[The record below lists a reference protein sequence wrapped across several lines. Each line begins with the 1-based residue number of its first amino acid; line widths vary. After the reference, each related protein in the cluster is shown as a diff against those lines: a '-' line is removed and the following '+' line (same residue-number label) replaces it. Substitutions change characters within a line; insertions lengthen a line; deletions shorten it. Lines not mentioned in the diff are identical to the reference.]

1 MLKGYFSIAACVLAS
16 TLMSAAQAQ
25 TPTPEQI
32 KMFQSLPADQQQ
44 ALASKYGIT
53 LPNGSSAQSSE
64 YNNPQVMAPRPM
76 VSERVLTEQQQ
87 AEAEQQPQGLKRFG
101 LDLFAGSPTTFAPVG
116 DVPVPADYTVGA
128 GDEIVIQL
136 FGKENNTHRLRVN
149 RAGIINFP
157 SLGPVQ
163 VAGMSFS
170 DVRESLNQRVKEQ
183 MIGVRSDISLGKM
196 RTMQVFVMG
205 DAYKPGSYTVSALT
219 TISQAIY
226 YSGGF
231 DESGALRNI
240 QLKRNG
246 QVIRKLDMYDLLLK
260 GDARNDV
267 RLMPGDVVFIGPVGN
282 TISIDGEV
290 NRPAIYEIKPGE
302 TYQQA
307 IHMAGGFTA
316 NAHRDQVEIKR
327 YAAKGA
333 RNALTLDFNQARDK
347 QTKVKDG
354 DTVNVLTKSEE
365 LTRYV
370 QIEGDV
376 RHPGFVEWKSGLRI
390 ANLFQA
396 VDTSFNSTAD
406 VNYAVVVR
414 EVNPQRDIEVFQI
427 NLANA
432 ILAPNSQ
439 DNLELQSRDRVL
451 VFNRFNNEDLDAFAE
466 QEVTSKAK
474 TLEQAQQQA
483 EQAQQKEQAAL
494 NSSVALLTAPQGNL
508 SQEMLAQGMTTQ
520 GHLSG
525 SQNLNAE
532 AHLQGNRQQVN
543 SGLVMAEPKIMF
555 HGREITQEDFD
566 AIKQNTRSSLLA
578 PVLLQLQQQSRLGL
592 APQIAE
598 VFGEVKHPGRY
609 PITPRMSVSSLL
621 AAAGGLTYNA
631 FTINAELAHTVIN
644 NIDERAS
651 IDVERVD
658 LRKAIQGNS
667 NADVLISG
675 RDRLNILEKP
685 NVKLQSTVTLQGEV
699 RFPGTYTV
707 RQGETLDQLLTRAGG
722 LTEFAHP
729 QGAIF
734 TREALRLQE
743 QKLLNQYA
751 QDMRAET
758 AKKAFRADGN
768 FNSVI
773 SDPEKT
779 LKFVEEASNSK
790 ALGRMVVQLNRILKG
805 DHSADFML
813 EDGDFLFVPTFRNTV
828 SIMGEVQVPITYLL
842 DDKLDVDDYLNKAG
856 GAKKQADEDRIFV
869 VRADGSVYKPSSGY
883 WFGNN
888 HEDLKAGD
896 TIVVPIDTDYRDA
909 LSTWTA
915 ATQILYQTGV
925 AINALK

>member
-1 MLKGYFSIAACVLAS
+1 MFKGYFSVAVCVLAS
-16 TLMSAAQAQ
+16 LFAPLSYAQ
-25 TPTPEQI
+25 TPTPEQMQ
-32 KMFQSLPADQQQ
+32 MFQNLPADQQQ
-44 ALASKYGIT
+44 ALASKYGIS
-53 LPNGSSAQSSE
+53 LPSGAPSQPSSYQ
-64 YNNPQVMAPRPM
+64 NPQVIAPRPE
-76 VSERVLTEQQQ
+76 VSNANQTNQADLTKED
-87 AEAEQQPQGLKRFG
+87 EELKRFG

-116 DVPVPADYTVGA
+116 DVPVPADYTVGS

-136 FGKENNTHRLRVN
+136 FGKENTTHRLRVN
-149 RAGIINFP
+149 RAGTINFP

-170 DVRESLNQRVKEQ
+170 DVRDSLNQRVKEQ
-183 MIGVRSDISLGKM
+183 MIGVRSDISLGEM

-205 DAYKPGSYTVSALT
+205 DAYKPGAYTVSALT

-231 DESGALRNI
+231 GESGALRNV

-267 RLMPGDVVFIGPVGN
+267 RLLPGDVVFIGSVGN
-282 TISIDGEV
+282 TIAIDGEV
-290 NRPAIYEIKPGE
+290 NRPAIYEVKSGE
-302 TYQQA
+302 TYKQA
-307 IHMAGGFTA
+307 IKMAGGFTA
-316 NAHRDQVEIKR
+316 NAYSDQIEVKR

-333 RNALTLDFNQARDK
+333 RDALTLNFSQSHDQ
-347 QTKVKDG
+347 QIKVKDG
-354 DTVNVLTKSEE
+354 DVVNVLKKSEE

-376 RHPGFVEWKSGLRI
+376 RHPGFMEWKSGLRI
-390 ANLFQA
+390 ANLFQS

-414 EVNPQRDIEVFQI
+414 EVNAQRDIEVFQI

-432 ILAPNSQ
+432 ILSPNSK
-439 DNLELQSRDRVL
+439 DNLQLQSRDRIL
-451 VFNRFNNEDLDAFAE
+451 IFNRFNNEDLDTLSD
-466 QEVTSKAK
+466 QETVTKAK
-474 TLEQAQQQA
+474 TLEQAQLQA
-483 EQAQQKEQAAL
+483 ENDQKKEREVMS
-494 NSSVALLTAPQGNL
+494 SSVAISSGQSNLLGGISPMP
-508 SQEMLAQGMTTQ
+508 E
-520 GHLSG
+520 
-525 SQNLNAE
+525 NALLLDE
-532 AHLQGNRQQVN
+532 ELQDK
-543 SGLVMAEPKIMF
+543 PKIIF
-555 HGREITQEDFD
+555 RGKEITQEDFE
-566 AIKQNTRSSLLA
+566 ALKQNTRRTLLA

-609 PITPRMSVSSLL
+609 PITPRMTVSTLIE
-621 AAAGGLTYNA
+621 AAGGLTYNA
-631 FTINAELAHTVIN
+631 FTINAELARTVIN
-644 NIDERAS
+644 NVDERAS
-651 IDVERVD
+651 IDVERID
-658 LRKAIQGNS
+658 LRKAIQGNTTD
-667 NADVLISG
+667 NVIIVG

-707 RQGETLDQLLTRAGG
+707 RQGETLGELLERAGG

-751 QDMRAET
+751 ADMRAET
-758 AKKAFRADGN
+758 AKKTFRADSNLG
-768 FNSVI
+768 SVI
-773 SDPEKT
+773 SDPDKT
-779 LKFVEEASNSK
+779 LAFVEEASKSK
-790 ALGRMVVQLNRILKG
+790 ALGRMVVQLNRILK
-805 DHSADFML
+805 DERSADFML

-842 DDKLDVDDYLNKAG
+842 DNKLDVDDYLNKAG

-869 VRADGSVYKPSSGY
+869 VRADGSVYKPTSGY

-888 HEDLKAGD
+888 HEELKAGD

>member
-1 MLKGYFSIAACVLAS
+1 MFKGYFSIAAFILAS
-16 TLMSAAQAQ
+16 TFASYSMAQ

-32 KMFQSLPADQQQ
+32 QIFQNLPADQQQ
-44 ALASKYGIT
+44 ALASKYGISI
-53 LPNGSSAQSSE
+53 PSGASSQPSS
-64 YNNPQVMAPRPM
+64 YQNPQVVEQRP
-76 VSERVLTEQQQ
+76 VASSATEAKVND
-87 AEAEQQPQGLKRFG
+87 AEKDEQGLKRFG
-101 LDLFAGSPTTFAPVG
+101 LDLFAGSPTTFAPIS

-136 FGKENNTHRLRVN
+136 FGKENTTHRLRVN

-163 VAGMSFS
+163 VAGMTFS
-170 DVRESLNQRVKEQ
+170 DVRDSLNQRVKEQ
-183 MIGVRSDISLGKM
+183 MIGVRSDISLGEM

-205 DAYKPGSYTVSALT
+205 DAYKPGAYTVSALT

-231 DESGALRNI
+231 SESGALRNV

-260 GDARNDV
+260 GDARNDI
-267 RLMPGDVVFIGPVGN
+267 RLLPGDVVFIGALGN

-302 TYQQA
+302 TYKQA
-307 IHMAGGFTA
+307 IQMAGGFTA
-316 NAHRDQVEIKR
+316 NAYSDQIEVKR

-333 RNALTLDFNQARDK
+333 RDALTLNFSQSHDQ

-354 DTVNVLTKSEE
+354 DVVNVLKKNEE

-376 RHPGFVEWKSGLRI
+376 RHPGYIEWKSGLRI
-390 ANLFQA
+390 ADLFQS
-396 VDTSFNSTAD
+396 VDTAFNSTAD
-406 VNYAVVVR
+406 VSYAVVVR
-414 EVNPQRDIEVFQI
+414 EINPQRDIEVYQV

-432 ILAPNSQ
+432 ILSPTSK
-439 DNLELQSRDRVL
+439 DNLKLNSRDRVL
-451 VFNRFNNEDLDAFAE
+451 VFNRFNNEDLDTLAD
-466 QEVTSKAK
+466 QETVSKAK
-474 TLEQAQQQA
+474 TLEQAQL
-483 EQAQQKEQAAL
+483 QAQQEQLKEQEVMS
-494 NSSVALLTAPQGNL
+494 SSVAVSSATPIEKDSKQ
-508 SQEMLAQGMTTQ
+508 
-520 GHLSG
+520 
-525 SQNLNAE
+525 
-532 AHLQGNRQQVN
+532 
-543 SGLVMAEPKIMF
+543 PKIVF
-555 HGREITQEDFD
+555 RGKEITKDDFE
-566 AIKQNTRSSLLA
+566 ALKQNTRRTLLA

-609 PITPRMSVSSLL
+609 PITPRMTISTLIE
-621 AAAGGLTYNA
+621 AAGGLTYNA
-631 FTINAELAHTVIN
+631 FTINAELARTVIN
-644 NIDERAS
+644 SKDERAS
-651 IDVERVD
+651 IDVERID
-658 LRKAIQGNS
+658 LRQAIQGS
-667 NADVLISG
+667 TADDAIIVG

-707 RQGETLDQLLTRAGG
+707 RQGETLGELLERAGG

-751 QDMRAET
+751 ADMRAET
-758 AKKAFRADGN
+758 AKKTFRADSNMG
-768 FNSVI
+768 SVI
-773 SDPEKT
+773 SDPDKT
-779 LKFVEEASNSK
+779 LKFVEEASRSK
-790 ALGRMVVQLNRILKG
+790 ALGRMVVQLNRILK
-805 DHSADFML
+805 DERSADFML

-842 DDKLDVDDYLNKAG
+842 DNKLDVDDYLNKAG

-869 VRADGSVYKPSSGY
+869 VRADGSVYKPTSGY

-888 HEDLKAGD
+888 HEELKPGD

>member
-1 MLKGYFSIAACVLAS
+1 MLKGYFSIGACILAS
-16 TLMSAAQAQ
+16 LFAPLTNAQ

-32 KMFQSLPADQQQ
+32 QMFQNLPADQQQ
-44 ALASKYGIT
+44 ALASKYGISI
-53 LPNGSSAQSSE
+53 PSGASSQPSS
-64 YNNPQVMAPRPM
+64 YQNPQVVEQRP
-76 VSERVLTEQQQ
+76 VASSATEAKVNY
-87 AEAEQQPQGLKRFG
+87 AEKDEQGLKRFG
-101 LDLFAGSPTTFAPVG
+101 LDLFAGSPTTFAPIS

-136 FGKENNTHRLRVN
+136 FGKENTTHRLRVN

-163 VAGMSFS
+163 VAGMTFS
-170 DVRESLNQRVKEQ
+170 DVRDSLNQRVKEQ
-183 MIGVRSDISLGKM
+183 MIGVRSDISLGEM

-205 DAYKPGSYTVSALT
+205 DAYKPGAYTVSALT

-231 DESGALRNI
+231 SESGALRNV

-260 GDARNDV
+260 GDARNDI
-267 RLMPGDVVFIGPVGN
+267 RLLPGDVVFIGALGN

-302 TYQQA
+302 TYKQA
-307 IHMAGGFTA
+307 IQMAGGFTA
-316 NAHRDQVEIKR
+316 NAYSDQIEVKR

-333 RNALTLDFNQARDK
+333 RDALTLNFSQSHDQ

-354 DTVNVLTKSEE
+354 DVVNVLKKNEE

-376 RHPGFVEWKSGLRI
+376 RHPGYIEWKSGLRI
-390 ANLFQA
+390 ADLFQS
-396 VDTSFNSTAD
+396 VDTAFNSTAD
-406 VNYAVVVR
+406 VSYAVVVR
-414 EVNPQRDIEVFQI
+414 EINPQRDIEVYQV

-432 ILAPNSQ
+432 ILSPTSK
-439 DNLELQSRDRVL
+439 DNLKLNSRDRVL
-451 VFNRFNNEDLDAFAE
+451 VFNRFNNEDLDTLAD
-466 QEVTSKAK
+466 QETVSKAK
-474 TLEQAQQQA
+474 TLEQAQL
-483 EQAQQKEQAAL
+483 QAQQEQLKEQEVMS
-494 NSSVALLTAPQGNL
+494 SSVAVSSATPIEKDSKQ
-508 SQEMLAQGMTTQ
+508 
-520 GHLSG
+520 
-525 SQNLNAE
+525 
-532 AHLQGNRQQVN
+532 
-543 SGLVMAEPKIMF
+543 PKIVF
-555 HGREITQEDFD
+555 RGKEITKDDFE
-566 AIKQNTRSSLLA
+566 ALKQNTRRTLLA

-609 PITPRMSVSSLL
+609 PITPRMTISTLIE
-621 AAAGGLTYNA
+621 AAGGLTYNA
-631 FTINAELAHTVIN
+631 FTINAELARTVIN
-644 NIDERAS
+644 SKDERAS
-651 IDVERVD
+651 IDVERID
-658 LRKAIQGNS
+658 LRQAIQGS
-667 NADVLISG
+667 TADDAIIVG

-707 RQGETLDQLLTRAGG
+707 RQGETLGELLERAGG

-751 QDMRAET
+751 ADMRAET
-758 AKKAFRADGN
+758 AKKTFRADSNMG
-768 FNSVI
+768 SVI
-773 SDPEKT
+773 SDPDKT
-779 LKFVEEASNSK
+779 LKFVEEASRSK
-790 ALGRMVVQLNRILKG
+790 ALGRMVVQLNRILK
-805 DHSADFML
+805 DDRSADFML

-842 DDKLDVDDYLNKAG
+842 DNKLDVDDYLNKAG

-869 VRADGSVYKPSSGY
+869 VRADGSVYKPTSGY

-888 HEDLKAGD
+888 HEELKAGD

>member
-1 MLKGYFSIAACVLAS
+1 MLKGYFSIGACILAS
-16 TLMSAAQAQ
+16 LFAPFTNAQ

-32 KMFQSLPADQQQ
+32 QMFQNLPADQQQ
-44 ALASKYGIT
+44 ALASKYGISI
-53 LPNGSSAQSSE
+53 PSGASSQPSS
-64 YNNPQVMAPRPM
+64 YQNPQVVEQRP
-76 VSERVLTEQQQ
+76 VASSATEAKVND
-87 AEAEQQPQGLKRFG
+87 AEKDEQGLKRFG
-101 LDLFAGSPTTFAPVG
+101 LDLFAGSPTTFAPIS

-136 FGKENNTHRLRVN
+136 FGKENTTHRLRVN

-163 VAGMSFS
+163 VAGMTFS
-170 DVRESLNQRVKEQ
+170 DVRDSLNQRVKEQ
-183 MIGVRSDISLGKM
+183 MIGVRSDISLGEM

-205 DAYKPGSYTVSALT
+205 DAYKPGAYTVSALT

-231 DESGALRNI
+231 SESGALRNV

-260 GDARNDV
+260 GDARNDI
-267 RLMPGDVVFIGPVGN
+267 RLLPGDVVFIGALGN

-302 TYQQA
+302 TYKQA
-307 IHMAGGFTA
+307 IQMAGGFTA
-316 NAHRDQVEIKR
+316 NAYSDQIEVKR

-333 RNALTLDFNQARDK
+333 RDALTLNFSQSHDQ

-354 DTVNVLTKSEE
+354 DAVNVLKKNEE

-376 RHPGFVEWKSGLRI
+376 RHSGYIEWKSGLRI
-390 ANLFQA
+390 ADLFQS

-406 VNYAVVVR
+406 VSYAVVVR
-414 EVNPQRDIEVFQI
+414 EINPQRDIEVYQV

-432 ILAPNSQ
+432 ILSPTSK
-439 DNLELQSRDRVL
+439 DNLKLNSRDRVL
-451 VFNRFNNEDLDAFAE
+451 VFNRFNNEDLDTLAD
-466 QEVTSKAK
+466 QETVTKAK
-474 TLEQAQQQA
+474 TLEQAQL
-483 EQAQQKEQAAL
+483 QAQQEQLKEQEVMS
-494 NSSVALLTAPQGNL
+494 SSVAMSSATPIEKDSKQ
-508 SQEMLAQGMTTQ
+508 
-520 GHLSG
+520 
-525 SQNLNAE
+525 
-532 AHLQGNRQQVN
+532 
-543 SGLVMAEPKIMF
+543 PKIVF
-555 HGREITQEDFD
+555 RGKEITKDDFE
-566 AIKQNTRSSLLA
+566 ALKQNTRRTLLA

-609 PITPRMSVSSLL
+609 PITPRMTISTLIE
-621 AAAGGLTYNA
+621 AAGGLTYNA
-631 FTINAELAHTVIN
+631 FTINAELARTVIN
-644 NIDERAS
+644 SKDERAS
-651 IDVERVD
+651 IDVERID
-658 LRKAIQGNS
+658 LRQAIKGS
-667 NADVLISG
+667 TADDAIIVG

-685 NVKLQSTVTLQGEV
+685 NIKLQSTVTLQGEV

-707 RQGETLDQLLTRAGG
+707 RQGETLGELLERAGG

-743 QKLLNQYA
+743 QKLLNEYA
-751 QDMRAET
+751 ADMRAET
-758 AKKAFRADGN
+758 AKKTFRADSNMG
-768 FNSVI
+768 SVI
-773 SDPEKT
+773 SDPDKT
-779 LKFVEEASNSK
+779 LKFVEEASRSK
-790 ALGRMVVQLNRILKG
+790 ALGRMVVQLNRILK
-805 DHSADFML
+805 DERSADFML

-842 DDKLDVDDYLNKAG
+842 DNKLDVDDYLNKAG

-869 VRADGSVYKPSSGY
+869 VRADGSVYKPTSGY

-888 HEDLKAGD
+888 HEELKAGD

>member
-1 MLKGYFSIAACVLAS
+1 MLKGYFSIGACILAS
-16 TLMSAAQAQ
+16 LFAPFTYAQ
-25 TPTPEQI
+25 TPTPEQAQ
-32 KMFQSLPADQQQ
+32 MFQNLPADQQQ
-44 ALASKYGIT
+44 ALASKYGISI
-53 LPNGSSAQSSE
+53 PSGASSQPSS
-64 YNNPQVMAPRPM
+64 YQNPQVIEQRP
-76 VSERVLTEQQQ
+76 VASSASEAKVNDSEKAQ
-87 AEAEQQPQGLKRFG
+87 QGLKRFG
-101 LDLFAGSPTTFAPVG
+101 LDLFAGSPTTFAPIS

-136 FGKENNTHRLRVN
+136 FGKENTTHRLRVN

-163 VAGMSFS
+163 VAGMTFS
-170 DVRESLNQRVKEQ
+170 DVRDSLNQRVKEQ
-183 MIGVRSDISLGKM
+183 MIGVRSDISLGEM

-205 DAYKPGSYTVSALT
+205 DAYKPGAYTVSALT

-231 DESGALRNI
+231 SESGALRNV

-260 GDARNDV
+260 GDARNDI
-267 RLMPGDVVFIGPVGN
+267 RLLPGDVVFIGALGN

-302 TYQQA
+302 TYKQA
-307 IHMAGGFTA
+307 IQMAGGFTA
-316 NAHRDQVEIKR
+316 NAYSDQIEVKR
-327 YAAKGA
+327 YAEKGA
-333 RNALTLDFNQARDK
+333 RDALTLNFSQSHDQ

-354 DTVNVLTKSEE
+354 DAVNVLKKNEE

-376 RHPGFVEWKSGLRI
+376 RHPGFIEWKSGLRI
-390 ANLFQA
+390 ADLFQS

-406 VNYAVVVR
+406 VSYAVVVR
-414 EVNPQRDIEVFQI
+414 EINPQRDIEVYQV

-432 ILAPNSQ
+432 ILSPTSK
-439 DNLELQSRDRVL
+439 DNLKLNSRDRVL
-451 VFNRFNNEDLDAFAE
+451 VFNRFNNEDLDTLAD
-466 QEVTSKAK
+466 QETVSKAK
-474 TLEQAQQQA
+474 TLEQAQL
-483 EQAQQKEQAAL
+483 QAQQEQLKEQEVMS
-494 NSSVALLTAPQGNL
+494 SSVAVSSATPIEKDSKQ
-508 SQEMLAQGMTTQ
+508 
-520 GHLSG
+520 
-525 SQNLNAE
+525 
-532 AHLQGNRQQVN
+532 
-543 SGLVMAEPKIMF
+543 PKIVF
-555 HGREITQEDFD
+555 RGKEITKDDFD
-566 AIKQNTRSSLLA
+566 ALKQNTRRTLLA

-609 PITPRMSVSSLL
+609 PITPRMTISTLIE
-621 AAAGGLTYNA
+621 AAGGLTYNA
-631 FTINAELAHTVIN
+631 FTINAELARTVIN
-644 NIDERAS
+644 SKDERAA
-651 IDVERVD
+651 IDVERID
-658 LRKAIQGNS
+658 LRQAIKGSKADDAII
-667 NADVLISG
+667 VG

-707 RQGETLDQLLTRAGG
+707 RQGETLGELLERAGG

-751 QDMRAET
+751 ADMRAET
-758 AKKAFRADGN
+758 AKKTFRADSNMG
-768 FNSVI
+768 SVI
-773 SDPEKT
+773 SDPDKT
-779 LKFVEEASNSK
+779 LKFVEEASRSK
-790 ALGRMVVQLNRILKG
+790 ALGRMVVQLNRILK
-805 DHSADFML
+805 DERSADFML

-842 DDKLDVDDYLNKAG
+842 DNKLDVDDYLNKAG

-869 VRADGSVYKPSSGY
+869 VRADGSVYKPTSGY

-888 HEDLKAGD
+888 HEELKAGD

>member
-1 MLKGYFSIAACVLAS
+1 MLKGYFSIGACILAS
-16 TLMSAAQAQ
+16 LFAPLTSAQ

-32 KMFQSLPADQQQ
+32 QMFQSLPADQQQ
-44 ALASKYGIT
+44 ALASKYGISIPSGASSQPSSYQT
-53 LPNGSSAQSSE
+53 PQLIDQRPLASSATAAKVNDSE
-64 YNNPQVMAPRPM
+64 KDQ
-76 VSERVLTEQQQ
+76 
-87 AEAEQQPQGLKRFG
+87 QGLKRFG
-101 LDLFAGSPTTFAPVG
+101 LDLFAGSPTTFAPVS

-136 FGKENNTHRLRVN
+136 FGKENTTHRLRVN

-163 VAGMSFS
+163 VAGMTFS
-170 DVRESLNQRVKEQ
+170 DVRDSLNQRVKEQ
-183 MIGVRSDISLGKM
+183 MIGVRSDISLGEM

-205 DAYKPGSYTVSALT
+205 DAYKPGAYTVSALT

-231 DESGALRNI
+231 SESGALRNV

-260 GDARNDV
+260 GDARNDI
-267 RLMPGDVVFIGPVGN
+267 RLLPGDVVFIGALGN

-290 NRPAIYEIKPGE
+290 NRPAIYEIKSGE
-302 TYQQA
+302 TYKQVIQ
-307 IHMAGGFTA
+307 MAGGFTA
-316 NAHRDQVEIKR
+316 NAYSDQIEVKR

-333 RNALTLDFNQARDK
+333 RDALTLNFSQSQEQ

-354 DTVNVLTKSEE
+354 DAVNVPKKSEE

-376 RHPGFVEWKSGLRI
+376 RHPGYIEWKSGLRI
-390 ANLFQA
+390 ADLFQS

-406 VNYAVVVR
+406 VSYAVVVR
-414 EVNPQRDIEVFQI
+414 EINPQRDIEVYQV

-432 ILAPNSQ
+432 ILSPTSK
-439 DNLELQSRDRVL
+439 DNLKLNSRDRVL
-451 VFNRFNNEDLDAFAE
+451 VFNRFNNEDLDTLAD
-466 QEVTSKAK
+466 QETVTKAK
-474 TLEQAQQQA
+474 TLEQAQL
-483 EQAQQKEQAAL
+483 QAQQEQLKEQEVMS
-494 NSSVALLTAPQGNL
+494 SSVAVSSATSIEQK
-508 SQEMLAQGMTTQ
+508 SKQ
-520 GHLSG
+520 
-525 SQNLNAE
+525 
-532 AHLQGNRQQVN
+532 
-543 SGLVMAEPKIMF
+543 PKIVF
-555 HGREITQEDFD
+555 RGKEINKDDFE
-566 AIKQNTRSSLLA
+566 ALKQNTRRTLLA

-609 PITPRMSVSSLL
+609 PITPRMTISTLIE
-621 AAAGGLTYNA
+621 AAGGLTYNA
-631 FTINAELAHTVIN
+631 FTINAELARTVIN
-644 NIDERAS
+644 SKDERAS
-651 IDVERVD
+651 IDVERID
-658 LRKAIQGNS
+658 LRQAIQGS
-667 NADVLISG
+667 TADDAIIVG

-707 RQGETLDQLLTRAGG
+707 RQGETLGELLERAGG

-751 QDMRAET
+751 ADMRAET
-758 AKKAFRADGN
+758 AKKTFRADSNMG
-768 FNSVI
+768 SVI
-773 SDPEKT
+773 SDPDKT
-779 LKFVEEASNSK
+779 LKFVEEASRSK
-790 ALGRMVVQLNRILKG
+790 ALGRMVVQLNRILK
-805 DHSADFML
+805 DERSADFML

-842 DDKLDVDDYLNKAG
+842 DNKLDVDDYLNKAG

-869 VRADGSVYKPSSGY
+869 VRADGSVYKPTSGY

-888 HEDLKAGD
+888 HEELKAGD

>member
-16 TLMSAAQAQ
+16 VFAPFSHAQ
-25 TPTPEQI
+25 TPTSEQMQ
-32 KMFQSLPADQQQ
+32 MFQSLPADQQQ
-44 ALASKYGIT
+44 ALASKYGIS
-53 LPNGSSAQSSE
+53 LPSGSSSQPSN
-64 YNNPQVMAPRPM
+64 YQNPQVIDPRPE
-76 VSERVLTEQQQ
+76 VSNANQTDKMDLAKDEE
-87 AEAEQQPQGLKRFG
+87 LKRFG
-101 LDLFAGSPTTFAPVG
+101 LDLFAGSPTTFAPVS
-116 DVPVPADYTVGA
+116 DVPVPTDYTVGA

-136 FGKENNTHRLRVN
+136 FGKENTTHRLRVN

-163 VAGMSFS
+163 VAGMTFS
-170 DVRESLNQRVKEQ
+170 DVRDSLNQRVKEQ
-183 MIGVRSDISLGKM
+183 MIGVRSDISLGEM

-205 DAYKPGSYTVSALT
+205 DAYKPGAYTVSALT

-231 DESGALRNI
+231 SESGALRNV

-260 GDARNDV
+260 GDARNDI
-267 RLMPGDVVFIGPVGN
+267 RLLPGDVVFIGALGN

-302 TYQQA
+302 TYKQA
-307 IHMAGGFTA
+307 IQMAGGFTA
-316 NAHRDQVEIKR
+316 NAYSDQIEVKR
-327 YAAKGA
+327 YAEKGA
-333 RNALTLDFNQARDK
+333 RDALTLNFSQSHDQ

-354 DTVNVLTKSEE
+354 DAVNVLKKNEE

-376 RHPGFVEWKSGLRI
+376 RHPGFIEWKSGLRI
-390 ANLFQA
+390 ADLFQS

-406 VNYAVVVR
+406 VSYAVVVR
-414 EVNPQRDIEVFQI
+414 EINPQRDIEVYQV

-432 ILAPNSQ
+432 ILSPTSK
-439 DNLELQSRDRVL
+439 DNLKLNSRDRVL
-451 VFNRFNNEDLDAFAE
+451 VFNRFNNEDLDTLAD
-466 QEVTSKAK
+466 QETVTKAK
-474 TLEQAQQQA
+474 TLEQAQL
-483 EQAQQKEQAAL
+483 QAQQEQLKEQEVMS
-494 NSSVALLTAPQGNL
+494 SSVAVSSAMPLEKDSKQ
-508 SQEMLAQGMTTQ
+508 
-520 GHLSG
+520 
-525 SQNLNAE
+525 
-532 AHLQGNRQQVN
+532 
-543 SGLVMAEPKIMF
+543 PKIVF
-555 HGREITQEDFD
+555 RGKEITKDDFE
-566 AIKQNTRSSLLA
+566 ALKQNTRRTLLA

-609 PITPRMSVSSLL
+609 PITPRMTISTLIE
-621 AAAGGLTYNA
+621 AAGGLTYNA
-631 FTINAELAHTVIN
+631 FTINAELARTVIN
-644 NIDERAS
+644 SKDERAS
-651 IDVERVD
+651 IDVERID
-658 LRKAIQGNS
+658 LRQAIQGS
-667 NADVLISG
+667 TADDAIIVG

-707 RQGETLDQLLTRAGG
+707 RQGETLGELLERAGG

-751 QDMRAET
+751 ADMRAET
-758 AKKAFRADGN
+758 AKKTFRADSNMG
-768 FNSVI
+768 SVI
-773 SDPEKT
+773 SDPDKT
-779 LKFVEEASNSK
+779 LKFVEEASRSK
-790 ALGRMVVQLNRILKG
+790 ALGRMVVQLNRILK
-805 DHSADFML
+805 DERSADFML

-842 DDKLDVDDYLNKAG
+842 DNKLDVDDYLNKAG

-869 VRADGSVYKPSSGY
+869 VRADGSVYKPKSGY

-888 HEDLKAGD
+888 HEELKAGD

>member
-1 MLKGYFSIAACVLAS
+1 MFKGYFSIAACVLAS
-16 TLMSAAQAQ
+16 LFASLSNAQ
-25 TPTPEQI
+25 TPTPEQV

-44 ALASKYGIT
+44 ALASKYGIS
-53 LPNGSSAQSSE
+53 LPSGSSSQPSN
-64 YNNPQVMAPRPM
+64 YQNPQVITPRPE
-76 VSERVLTEQQQ
+76 VSNANKTNQ
-87 AEAEQQPQGLKRFG
+87 ADVMKEDEKLKRFG
-101 LDLFAGSPTTFAPVG
+101 LDLFAGSPTTFAPVN

-136 FGKENNTHRLRVN
+136 FGKENTTHRLRVN
-149 RAGIINFP
+149 RAGTINFP

-170 DVRESLNQRVKEQ
+170 NVRDSLNQRVKEQ
-183 MIGVRSDISLGKM
+183 MIGVRSDISLGEM

-205 DAYKPGSYTVSALT
+205 DAYKPGAYTVSALT

-231 DESGALRNI
+231 GDSGALRNV

-267 RLMPGDVVFIGPVGN
+267 RLLPGDVVFIGAVGN
-282 TISIDGEV
+282 TIVIDGEV
-290 NRPAIYEIKPGE
+290 NRPAIYEVKSGE
-302 TYQQA
+302 TYKQA
-307 IHMAGGFTA
+307 IQMAGGFTA
-316 NAHRDQVEIKR
+316 NAYSDQIEVKR

-333 RNALTLDFNQARDK
+333 RDALTLNFSQSHDQ
-347 QTKVKDG
+347 QIKVKDG
-354 DTVNVLTKSEE
+354 DAVNVLKKSEE

-376 RHPGFVEWKSGLRI
+376 RHPGFIEWKSGLRV
-390 ANLFQA
+390 ADLFQS

-414 EVNPQRDIEVFQI
+414 EINPQRDIEVYQV

-432 ILAPNSQ
+432 ILSPSSK
-439 DNLELQSRDRVL
+439 DNLKLNSRDRVL
-451 VFNRFNNEDLDAFAE
+451 VFNRFNNEDLDTLAD
-466 QEVTSKAK
+466 QDTVTKAK
-474 TLEQAQQQA
+474 TLEQAQFKA
-483 EQAQQKEQAAL
+483 ELDQQKEQQVMS
-494 NSSVALLTAPQGNL
+494 SSVAISSATDNMSMGQSSTEEPEQ
-508 SQEMLAQGMTTQ
+508 
-520 GHLSG
+520 
-525 SQNLNAE
+525 
-532 AHLQGNRQQVN
+532 
-543 SGLVMAEPKIMF
+543 PKIIF
-555 HGREITQEDFD
+555 RGKEITKEDFD
-566 AIKQNTRSSLLA
+566 ALKQNTRRTLLA

-609 PITPRMSVSSLL
+609 PLTPRMSVSTLIE
-621 AAAGGLTYNA
+621 AAGGLTYNA
-631 FTINAELAHTVIN
+631 FTINAELARTVISSK
-644 NIDERAS
+644 DERAS
-651 IDVERVD
+651 IDVERID
-658 LRKAIQGNS
+658 LRKAIQGS
-667 NADVLISG
+667 TADDAILVG

-707 RQGETLDQLLTRAGG
+707 RQGETLGELLERAGG

-743 QKLLNQYA
+743 KKLLNQYA
-751 QDMRAET
+751 ADMRAET
-758 AKKAFRADGN
+758 AKKTFRVDSNLG
-768 FNSVI
+768 SVI
-773 SDPEKT
+773 SDPDKT
-779 LKFVEEASNSK
+779 LAFVEEASRSK
-790 ALGRMVVQLNRILKG
+790 ALGRMVVQLNRIVN
-805 DHSADFML
+805 HERSADFMV
-813 EDGDFLFVPTFRNTV
+813 EDGDFLFIPTFRNTV

-842 DDKLDVDDYLNKAG
+842 DNKLDVDDYLNKAG

-869 VRADGSVYKPSSGY
+869 VRADGSVYKPTSGY
-883 WFGNN
+883 WFGNDK
-888 HEDLKAGD
+888 EELKAGD

-925 AINALK
+925 AINAIK

>member
-1 MLKGYFSIAACVLAS
+1 MLKGYFSIAACILAS
-16 TLMSAAQAQ
+16 VFAPFSHAQ
-25 TPTPEQI
+25 TPTPEQMQ
-32 KMFQSLPADQQQ
+32 MFQSLPADQQQ
-44 ALASKYGIT
+44 ALASKYGIS
-53 LPNGSSAQSSE
+53 LPSGSSSQPSN
-64 YNNPQVMAPRPM
+64 YQNPQVIDPRPE
-76 VSERVLTEQQQ
+76 VSKANQTNQ
-87 AEAEQQPQGLKRFG
+87 ADVIKEDEELKRFG
-101 LDLFAGSPTTFAPVG
+101 LDLFAGSPTTFAPVS

-136 FGKENNTHRLRVN
+136 FGKENTTHRFRVN
-149 RAGIINFP
+149 RAGTINFP

-170 DVRESLNQRVKEQ
+170 DVRDSLNQRVKEQ
-183 MIGVRSDISLGKM
+183 MIGVRSDISLGEM

-205 DAYKPGSYTVSALT
+205 DAYKPGAYTVSALT

-231 DESGALRNI
+231 SESGALRNV

-267 RLMPGDVVFIGPVGN
+267 RLLPGDVVFIGAVGN
-282 TISIDGEV
+282 TIAIDGEV
-290 NRPAIYEIKPGE
+290 NRPAIYEVKSGE
-302 TYQQA
+302 TYKQA
-307 IHMAGGFTA
+307 IQMAGGFTA
-316 NAHRDQVEIKR
+316 NAYSDQIEVKR

-333 RNALTLDFNQARDK
+333 RDALTLNFSQSHDQ

-354 DTVNVLTKSEE
+354 DAVNVLKKSEE

-376 RHPGFVEWKSGLRI
+376 RHPGFIEWKSGLRI
-390 ANLFQA
+390 ADLFQS

-414 EVNPQRDIEVFQI
+414 EINPQRDIEVYQV

-432 ILAPNSQ
+432 ILSPSSK
-439 DNLELQSRDRVL
+439 DNLKLNSRDRVL
-451 VFNRFNNEDLDAFAE
+451 VFNRFNNEDLDTLAD
-466 QEVTSKAK
+466 QDTVTKAK
-474 TLEQAQQQA
+474 TLEQAQFKA
-483 EQAQQKEQAAL
+483 KLDQQKEQEVMS
-494 NSSVALLTAPQGNL
+494 SSVAISSATDN
-508 SQEMLAQGMTTQ
+508 
-520 GHLSG
+520 
-525 SQNLNAE
+525 
-532 AHLQGNRQQVN
+532 
-543 SGLVMAEPKIMF
+543 MAMGQSSTEESEQPKIVF
-555 HGREITQEDFD
+555 RGKEITKEDFD
-566 AIKQNTRSSLLA
+566 ALKQNTRRTLLA

-609 PITPRMSVSSLL
+609 PLTPRMSVSTLIE
-621 AAAGGLTYNA
+621 AAGGLTYNA
-631 FTINAELAHTVIN
+631 FTINAELARTVISSK
-644 NIDERAS
+644 DERAS
-651 IDVERVD
+651 IDVERID
-658 LRKAIQGNS
+658 LRKAIQGGT
-667 NADVLISG
+667 ADDAILVG

-707 RQGETLDQLLTRAGG
+707 RQGETLGELLERAGG

-751 QDMRAET
+751 ADMRAET
-758 AKKAFRADGN
+758 AKKTFRADN
-768 FNSVI
+768 NMSSVI
-773 SDPEKT
+773 SDPDKT
-779 LKFVEEASNSK
+779 LKFVEEASKSK
-790 ALGRMVVQLNRILKG
+790 ALGRMVVQLNRILKNER
-805 DHSADFML
+805 SADFML

-842 DDKLDVDDYLNKAG
+842 DNKLDVDDYLNKAG

-869 VRADGSVYKPSSGY
+869 VRADGSVYKPTSGY

-888 HEDLKAGD
+888 HEELKAGD

>member
-16 TLMSAAQAQ
+16 VFAPFSHAQ
-25 TPTPEQI
+25 TPTSEQMQ
-32 KMFQSLPADQQQ
+32 MFQSLPADQQQ
-44 ALASKYGIT
+44 ALASKYGIS
-53 LPNGSSAQSSE
+53 LPSGSSSQPSN
-64 YNNPQVMAPRPM
+64 YQNPQVIDPRPE
-76 VSERVLTEQQQ
+76 VSNANQTDKMDLAKDEE
-87 AEAEQQPQGLKRFG
+87 LKRFG
-101 LDLFAGSPTTFAPVG
+101 LDLFAGSPTTFAPVS
-116 DVPVPADYTVGA
+116 DVPVPTDYTVGA

-136 FGKENNTHRLRVN
+136 FGKENTTHRLRVN

-163 VAGMSFS
+163 VAGMTFS
-170 DVRESLNQRVKEQ
+170 DVRDSLNQRVKEQ
-183 MIGVRSDISLGKM
+183 MIGVRSDISLGEM

-205 DAYKPGSYTVSALT
+205 DAYKPGAYTVSALT

-231 DESGALRNI
+231 SESGALRNV

-260 GDARNDV
+260 GDARNDI
-267 RLMPGDVVFIGPVGN
+267 RLLPGDVVFIGALGN

-302 TYQQA
+302 TYKQA
-307 IHMAGGFTA
+307 IQMAGGFTA
-316 NAHRDQVEIKR
+316 NAYSDQIEVKR
-327 YAAKGA
+327 YAEKGA
-333 RNALTLDFNQARDK
+333 RDALTLNFSQSHDQ

-354 DTVNVLTKSEE
+354 DAVNVLKKNEE

-376 RHPGFVEWKSGLRI
+376 RHPGFIEWKSGLRI
-390 ANLFQA
+390 ADLFQS

-406 VNYAVVVR
+406 VSYAVVVR
-414 EVNPQRDIEVFQI
+414 EINPQRDIEVYQV

-432 ILAPNSQ
+432 ILSPTSK
-439 DNLELQSRDRVL
+439 DNLKLNSRDRVL
-451 VFNRFNNEDLDAFAE
+451 VFNRFNNEDLDTLAD
-466 QEVTSKAK
+466 QETVTKAK
-474 TLEQAQQQA
+474 TLEQAQL
-483 EQAQQKEQAAL
+483 QAQQEQLKEQEVMS
-494 NSSVALLTAPQGNL
+494 SSVAVSSAMPLEKDSKQ
-508 SQEMLAQGMTTQ
+508 
-520 GHLSG
+520 
-525 SQNLNAE
+525 
-532 AHLQGNRQQVN
+532 
-543 SGLVMAEPKIMF
+543 PKIVF
-555 HGREITQEDFD
+555 RGKEITKDDFE
-566 AIKQNTRSSLLA
+566 ALKQNTRRTLLA

-609 PITPRMSVSSLL
+609 PITPRMTISTLIE
-621 AAAGGLTYNA
+621 AAGGLTYNA
-631 FTINAELAHTVIN
+631 FTINAELARTVIN
-644 NIDERAS
+644 SKDERAS
-651 IDVERVD
+651 IDVERID
-658 LRKAIQGNS
+658 LRQAIQGS
-667 NADVLISG
+667 TADDAIIVG

-707 RQGETLDQLLTRAGG
+707 RQGETLGELLERAGG

-751 QDMRAET
+751 ADMRAET
-758 AKKAFRADGN
+758 AKKTFRADSNMG
-768 FNSVI
+768 SVI
-773 SDPEKT
+773 SDPDKT
-779 LKFVEEASNSK
+779 LKFVEEASRSK
-790 ALGRMVVQLNRILKG
+790 ALGRMIVQLNRILK
-805 DHSADFML
+805 DERSADFML

-842 DDKLDVDDYLNKAG
+842 DNKLDVDDYLNKAG

-869 VRADGSVYKPSSGY
+869 VRADGSVYKPTSGY

-888 HEDLKAGD
+888 HEELKAGD

>member
-1 MLKGYFSIAACVLAS
+1 MLKGYFTIGACILAS
-16 TLMSAAQAQ
+16 LFAPFTYAQ

-32 KMFQSLPADQQQ
+32 QMFQNLPAAQQQ
-44 ALASKYGIT
+44 ALASKYGISI
-53 LPNGSSAQSSE
+53 PSGASSQPSS
-64 YNNPQVMAPRPM
+64 YQNPQVIEQRP
-76 VSERVLTEQQQ
+76 VASSATE
-87 AEAEQQPQGLKRFG
+87 AKVNDSKKDEQGLKRFG
-101 LDLFAGSPTTFAPVG
+101 LDLFAGSPTTFAPIS

-136 FGKENNTHRLRVN
+136 FGKENTTHRLRVN
-149 RAGIINFP
+149 RAGIVNFP

-163 VAGMSFS
+163 VAGMTFS
-170 DVRESLNQRVKEQ
+170 DVRDSLNQRVKEQ
-183 MIGVRSDISLGKM
+183 MIGVRSDISLGEM

-205 DAYKPGSYTVSALT
+205 DAYKPGAYTVSALT

-231 DESGALRNI
+231 SESGALRNV
-240 QLKRNG
+240 QLKRHG

-260 GDARNDV
+260 GDARNDI
-267 RLMPGDVVFIGPVGN
+267 RLLPGDMVFIGALGN

-302 TYQQA
+302 TYKQA
-307 IHMAGGFTA
+307 IQMAGGFTA
-316 NAHRDQVEIKR
+316 NAYSDQIEVKR

-333 RNALTLDFNQARDK
+333 RDALTLNFSQSHDQ

-354 DTVNVLTKSEE
+354 DAVNVLKKNEE

-376 RHPGFVEWKSGLRI
+376 RHPGFIEWKSGLRV
-390 ANLFQA
+390 ADLFQS

-406 VNYAVVVR
+406 VNYAIVVR
-414 EVNPQRDIEVFQI
+414 EINPQRDIEVYQV

-432 ILAPNSQ
+432 ILSPTSK
-439 DNLELQSRDRVL
+439 DNLKLNSRDRVL
-451 VFNRFNNEDLDAFAE
+451 VFNRFNNEDLDTLAD
-466 QEVTSKAK
+466 QETVTKAK
-474 TLEQAQQQA
+474 TLEQAQL
-483 EQAQQKEQAAL
+483 QAQQEQLKEQEVMS
-494 NSSVALLTAPQGNL
+494 SSVAVSSAAPLEKDSKQ
-508 SQEMLAQGMTTQ
+508 
-520 GHLSG
+520 
-525 SQNLNAE
+525 
-532 AHLQGNRQQVN
+532 
-543 SGLVMAEPKIMF
+543 PKIVF
-555 HGREITQEDFD
+555 RGKEITKDDFE
-566 AIKQNTRSSLLA
+566 ALKQNTRRTLLA

-598 VFGEVKHPGRY
+598 VFGEVKYPGRY
-609 PITPRMSVSSLL
+609 PITPRMTISTLIE
-621 AAAGGLTYNA
+621 AAGGLTYNA
-631 FTINAELAHTVIN
+631 FTINAELARMVIN
-644 NIDERAS
+644 SKDERAS
-651 IDVERVD
+651 IDVERID
-658 LRKAIQGNS
+658 LRQAIQGS
-667 NADVLISG
+667 TADDAIIVG
-675 RDRLNILEKP
+675 RDRLNILGKP

-707 RQGETLDQLLTRAGG
+707 RQGETLGELLERAGG

-751 QDMRAET
+751 ADMRAET
-758 AKKAFRADGN
+758 AKKTFRADSNMG
-768 FNSVI
+768 SVI
-773 SDPEKT
+773 SDPDKT
-779 LKFVEEASNSK
+779 LKFVEEASRSK
-790 ALGRMVVQLNRILKG
+790 ALGRMVVQLNRILK
-805 DHSADFML
+805 DERSADFML

-842 DDKLDVDDYLNKAG
+842 DNKLDVDDYLNKAG

-869 VRADGSVYKPSSGY
+869 VRADGSVYKPTSGY

-888 HEDLKAGD
+888 HEELKAGD

>member
-1 MLKGYFSIAACVLAS
+1 MLKGYFSTVACLLVSLLAPFS
-16 TLMSAAQAQ
+16 QAQ
-25 TPTPEQI
+25 TPTPEQMQ
-32 KMFQSLPADQQQ
+32 MFQNLPADQQQ
-44 ALASKYGIT
+44 ALASKYGIANPSGGPT
-53 LPNGSSAQSSE
+53 QPSSYQ
-64 YNNPQVMAPRPM
+64 NPQVIEPRPVVSDSVQTK
-76 VSERVLTEQQQ
+76 VSEES
-87 AEAEQQPQGLKRFG
+87 ELKRFG
-101 LDLFAGSPTTFAPVG
+101 LELFAGSPTTFAPIS

-136 FGKENNTHRLRVN
+136 FGKENTTHRLRVN

-157 SLGPVQ
+157 SLGPIQ

-170 DVRESLNQRVKEQ
+170 EVRNSLSQRVKEQ
-183 MIGVRSDISLGKM
+183 MIGVRSDISLGEM

-205 DAYKPGSYTVSALT
+205 DAYKPGAYSVSALT

-231 DESGALRNI
+231 GDSGALRNV

-246 QVIRKLDMYDLLLK
+246 QLIRKLDMYDLLLK

-267 RLMPGDVVFIGPVGN
+267 RLLPGDVVFIGAVGD

-290 NRPAIYEIKPGE
+290 NRPAIYETKPGE
-302 TYQQA
+302 TYKQA
-307 IHMAGGFTA
+307 IQMAGGFTA
-316 NAHRDQVEIKR
+316 NAYSEQIEVKR

-333 RNALTLDFNQARDK
+333 RDALTLDFNKSSDQ

-354 DTVNVLTKSEE
+354 DSVNVLKKSEE

-376 RHPGFVEWKSGLRI
+376 RHAGYVEWKSGLRI
-390 ANLFQA
+390 ASLFQS
-396 VDTSFNSTAD
+396 VDTAFNSTAD

-414 EVNPQRDIEVFQI
+414 EINSQRDIEVLQV

-432 ILAPNSQ
+432 ILSPNSK
-439 DNLELQSRDRVL
+439 DNLTLSSRDRVL
-451 VFNRFNNEDLDAFAE
+451 VFNRFNNEDLDTLAD
-466 QEVTSKAK
+466 QETVTKAK
-474 TLEQAQQQA
+474 TLEQAQLQA
-483 EQAQQKEQAAL
+483 EQEQLKEQEVMS
-494 NSSVALLTAPQGNL
+494 SSVAVSSAD
-508 SQEMLAQGMTTQ
+508 GMST
-520 GHLSG
+520 G
-525 SQNLNAE
+525 QNSAKPLE
-532 AHLQGNRQQVN
+532 QQ
-543 SGLVMAEPKIMF
+543 KIMF
-555 HGREITQEDFD
+555 RGEEITKDDFE
-566 AIKQNTRSSLLA
+566 ALKQNTRQTLLA

-609 PITPRMSVSSLL
+609 PITPRMSVSSLVE
-621 AAAGGLTYNA
+621 AAGGLTYNA
-631 FTINAELAHTVIN
+631 FTINAELARTVIN
-644 NIDERAS
+644 SADERAS
-651 IDVERVD
+651 VDIERID
-658 LRKAIQGNS
+658 LRKAIQGS
-667 NADVLISG
+667 AVDDVVIVG

-707 RQGETLDQLLTRAGG
+707 RQGETLGELLERAGG

-751 QDMRAET
+751 ADMRAET
-758 AKKAFRADGN
+758 AKKTFRADSNLG
-768 FNSVI
+768 SVI
-773 SDPEKT
+773 SDPDKT
-779 LKFVEEASNSK
+779 LAFVEEASKSK
-790 ALGRMVVQLNRILKG
+790 ALGRMVVQLNRILQNER
-805 DHSADFML
+805 SADFML

-842 DDKLDVDDYLNKAG
+842 DNKLDVDDYLNKAG

-869 VRADGSVYKPSSGY
+869 VRADGSVYKPTSGY
-883 WFGNN
+883 WFGNAR
-888 HEDLKAGD
+888 EELKAGD

>member
-1 MLKGYFSIAACVLAS
+1 MLKGYFSIGACILAS
-16 TLMSAAQAQ
+16 LFAPLTNAQ

-32 KMFQSLPADQQQ
+32 QMFQNLPADQQQ
-44 ALASKYGIT
+44 ALASKYGISI
-53 LPNGSSAQSSE
+53 PSGASSQPSS
-64 YNNPQVMAPRPM
+64 YQNPQVVEQRP
-76 VSERVLTEQQQ
+76 VTSSATEVKVND
-87 AEAEQQPQGLKRFG
+87 AEKDEQGLKRFG
-101 LDLFAGSPTTFAPVG
+101 LDLFAGSPTTFAPIS

-136 FGKENNTHRLRVN
+136 FGKENTTHRLRVN

-163 VAGMSFS
+163 VAGMTFS
-170 DVRESLNQRVKEQ
+170 DVRDSLNQRVKEQ
-183 MIGVRSDISLGKM
+183 MIGVRSDISLGEM

-205 DAYKPGSYTVSALT
+205 DAYKPGAYTVSALT

-231 DESGALRNI
+231 SESGALRNV

-260 GDARNDV
+260 GDARNDI
-267 RLMPGDVVFIGPVGN
+267 RLLPGDVVFIGALGN
-282 TISIDGEV
+282 TISIGGEV

-302 TYQQA
+302 TYKQA
-307 IHMAGGFTA
+307 IQMAGGFTA
-316 NAHRDQVEIKR
+316 NAYSDQIEVKR
-327 YAAKGA
+327 YAAKDA
-333 RNALTLDFNQARDK
+333 RDALTLNFSQSHDQ

-354 DTVNVLTKSEE
+354 DAVNVLKKNEE

-376 RHPGFVEWKSGLRI
+376 RHPGFIEWKSGLRI
-390 ANLFQA
+390 ADLFQS

-406 VNYAVVVR
+406 VSYAVVVR
-414 EVNPQRDIEVFQI
+414 EINPQRDIEVYQV

-432 ILAPNSQ
+432 ILSPTSK
-439 DNLELQSRDRVL
+439 DNLKLNSRDRVL
-451 VFNRFNNEDLDAFAE
+451 VFNRFNNEDLDTLAD
-466 QEVTSKAK
+466 QQTVTKAK
-474 TLEQAQQQA
+474 TLEQAQL
-483 EQAQQKEQAAL
+483 QAQQEQLKEQEVMS
-494 NSSVALLTAPQGNL
+494 SSVAVSSATSLEKKSKQ
-508 SQEMLAQGMTTQ
+508 S
-520 GHLSG
+520 
-525 SQNLNAE
+525 
-532 AHLQGNRQQVN
+532 
-543 SGLVMAEPKIMF
+543 KIVF
-555 HGREITQEDFD
+555 RGKEITKDDFE
-566 AIKQNTRSSLLA
+566 ALKQNTRRTLLA

-609 PITPRMSVSSLL
+609 PITPRMTISTLIE
-621 AAAGGLTYNA
+621 AAGGLTYNA
-631 FTINAELAHTVIN
+631 FTINAELARTVIN
-644 NIDERAS
+644 SKDERAS
-651 IDVERVD
+651 IDVERID
-658 LRKAIQGNS
+658 LRQAIQGS
-667 NADVLISG
+667 TAGDAIIVG

-707 RQGETLDQLLTRAGG
+707 RQGETLGELLERAGG

-751 QDMRAET
+751 ADMRAET
-758 AKKAFRADGN
+758 AKKTFRADSNMG
-768 FNSVI
+768 SVI
-773 SDPEKT
+773 SDPDKT
-779 LKFVEEASNSK
+779 LKFVEEASRSK
-790 ALGRMVVQLNRILKG
+790 ALGRMVVQLNRILK
-805 DHSADFML
+805 DERSADFML

-842 DDKLDVDDYLNKAG
+842 DNKLDVDDYLNKAG

-869 VRADGSVYKPSSGY
+869 VRADGSVYKPTSGY

-888 HEDLKAGD
+888 HEELKAGD

>member
-1 MLKGYFSIAACVLAS
+1 MLKGYFSIGACILAS
-16 TLMSAAQAQ
+16 LFAPFTNAQ

-32 KMFQSLPADQQQ
+32 QMFQNLPADQQQ
-44 ALASKYGIT
+44 ALASKYGISIPSGASS
-53 LPNGSSAQSSE
+53 LPSSYQ
-64 YNNPQVMAPRPM
+64 NPQVVEPRPIASSATE
-76 VSERVLTEQQQ
+76 VKVTDSEKE
-87 AEAEQQPQGLKRFG
+87 EQGLKRFG
-101 LDLFAGSPTTFAPVG
+101 LDLFAGSPTTFAPIS

-136 FGKENNTHRLRVN
+136 FGKENTTHRLRVN

-163 VAGMSFS
+163 VAGMTFS
-170 DVRESLNQRVKEQ
+170 DVRDSLNQRVKEQ
-183 MIGVRSDISLGKM
+183 MIGVRSDISLGEM

-205 DAYKPGSYTVSALT
+205 DAYKPGAYTVSALT

-231 DESGALRNI
+231 SESGALRNV

-260 GDARNDV
+260 GDARNDI
-267 RLMPGDVVFIGPVGN
+267 RLLPGDVVFIGALGN

-302 TYQQA
+302 TYKQA
-307 IHMAGGFTA
+307 IQMAGGFTA
-316 NAHRDQVEIKR
+316 NAYSDQIEVKR

-333 RNALTLDFNQARDK
+333 RDALTLNFSQSHDQ
-347 QTKVKDG
+347 QIKVKDG
-354 DTVNVLTKSEE
+354 DAVNVLKKNEE

-376 RHPGFVEWKSGLRI
+376 RHPGFIEWKSGLRI
-390 ANLFQA
+390 ADLFQS

-406 VNYAVVVR
+406 VSYAVVVR
-414 EVNPQRDIEVFQI
+414 EINPQRDIEVYQV

-432 ILAPNSQ
+432 ILSPSSK
-439 DNLELQSRDRVL
+439 DNLKLNSRDRVL
-451 VFNRFNNEDLDAFAE
+451 VFNRFNNEDLDILAD
-466 QEVTSKAK
+466 QETIAKAK
-474 TLEQAQQQA
+474 TLEQAQL
-483 EQAQQKEQAAL
+483 QAQQEQLKEQEVMS
-494 NSSVALLTAPQGNL
+494 SSVAVSSATPLEKDSKQ
-508 SQEMLAQGMTTQ
+508 S
-520 GHLSG
+520 
-525 SQNLNAE
+525 
-532 AHLQGNRQQVN
+532 
-543 SGLVMAEPKIMF
+543 KIVF
-555 HGREITQEDFD
+555 RGKEITKDDFE
-566 AIKQNTRSSLLA
+566 ALKQNTRRTLLA

-592 APQIAE
+592 ATQIAE

-609 PITPRMSVSSLL
+609 PITPRMTISTLIE
-621 AAAGGLTYNA
+621 AAGGLTYNA
-631 FTINAELAHTVIN
+631 FTINAELARTVIN
-644 NIDERAS
+644 SKDERAS
-651 IDVERVD
+651 IYIERID
-658 LRKAIQGNS
+658 LRQAIKGS
-667 NADVLISG
+667 APDDAIIVG

-685 NVKLQSTVTLQGEV
+685 DVKLQSTVTLQGEV

-707 RQGETLDQLLTRAGG
+707 RQGETLGDLLERAGG

-751 QDMRAET
+751 ADMRAET
-758 AKKAFRADGN
+758 AKKTFRADSNMG
-768 FNSVI
+768 SVI
-773 SDPEKT
+773 SDPDKT
-779 LKFVEEASNSK
+779 LKFVEEASRSK
-790 ALGRMVVQLNRILKG
+790 ALGRMVVQLNRILK
-805 DHSADFML
+805 DERSADFML

-842 DDKLDVDDYLNKAG
+842 DNKLDVDDYLNKAG

-869 VRADGSVYKPSSGY
+869 VRADGSVYKPASGY

-888 HEDLKAGD
+888 HEELKAGD

>member
-1 MLKGYFSIAACVLAS
+1 S
-16 TLMSAAQAQ
+16 
-25 TPTPEQI
+25 
-32 KMFQSLPADQQQ
+32 
-44 ALASKYGIT
+44 
-53 LPNGSSAQSSE
+53 
-64 YNNPQVMAPRPM
+64 
-76 VSERVLTEQQQ
+76 
-87 AEAEQQPQGLKRFG
+87 
-101 LDLFAGSPTTFAPVG
+101 

-136 FGKENNTHRLRVN
+136 FGKENTTHRLRVN

-163 VAGMSFS
+163 VAGMTFS
-170 DVRESLNQRVKEQ
+170 DVRDSLNQRVKEQ
-183 MIGVRSDISLGKM
+183 MIGVRSDISLGEM

-205 DAYKPGSYTVSALT
+205 DAYKPGAYTVSALT

-231 DESGALRNI
+231 SESGALRNV

-260 GDARNDV
+260 GDARNDI
-267 RLMPGDVVFIGPVGN
+267 RLLPGDVVFIGALGN

-302 TYQQA
+302 TYKQA
-307 IHMAGGFTA
+307 IQMAGGFTA
-316 NAHRDQVEIKR
+316 NAYSDQIEVKR

-333 RNALTLDFNQARDK
+333 RDALTLNFSQSHDQE
-347 QTKVKDG
+347 TKVKDG
-354 DTVNVLTKSEE
+354 DAVNVLKKNEE

-376 RHPGFVEWKSGLRI
+376 RHPGFIEWKSGLRI
-390 ANLFQA
+390 ADLFQS

-406 VNYAVVVR
+406 VSYAIVVR
-414 EVNPQRDIEVFQI
+414 EINPQRDIEVYQV

-432 ILAPNSQ
+432 ILSPTSK
-439 DNLELQSRDRVL
+439 DNLKLNSRDRVL
-451 VFNRFNNEDLDAFAE
+451 VFNRFNNEDLDTLAD
-466 QEVTSKAK
+466 QETVTKAK
-474 TLEQAQQQA
+474 TLEQAQL
-483 EQAQQKEQAAL
+483 QAQQEQLKEQEVIS
-494 NSSVALLTAPQGNL
+494 SSVAVSSATPLEKDSKQ
-508 SQEMLAQGMTTQ
+508 
-520 GHLSG
+520 
-525 SQNLNAE
+525 
-532 AHLQGNRQQVN
+532 
-543 SGLVMAEPKIMF
+543 PKIVF
-555 HGREITQEDFD
+555 RGKEITKDDFE
-566 AIKQNTRSSLLA
+566 ALKQNTRRTLLA

-609 PITPRMSVSSLL
+609 PITPRMTISTLIE
-621 AAAGGLTYNA
+621 AAGGLTYNA
-631 FTINAELAHTVIN
+631 FTINAELARTVIN
-644 NIDERAS
+644 SKDERAS
-651 IDVERVD
+651 IYIERID
-658 LRKAIQGNS
+658 LRQAIKGS
-667 NADVLISG
+667 APDDAIIVG

-685 NVKLQSTVTLQGEV
+685 DVKLQSTVTLQGEV

-707 RQGETLDQLLTRAGG
+707 RQGETLGDLLERAGG

-751 QDMRAET
+751 ADMRAET
-758 AKKAFRADGN
+758 AKKTFRADSNMG
-768 FNSVI
+768 SVI
-773 SDPEKT
+773 SDPDKT
-779 LKFVEEASNSK
+779 LKFVEEASRSK
-790 ALGRMVVQLNRILKG
+790 ALGRMVVQLDRILK
-805 DHSADFML
+805 DERSADFML

-842 DDKLDVDDYLNKAG
+842 DNKLDVDDYLNKAG

-869 VRADGSVYKPSSGY
+869 VRADGSVYKPTSGY

-888 HEDLKAGD
+888 HEELKAGD

>member
-1 MLKGYFSIAACVLAS
+1 MLKGYFSIGACILAS
-16 TLMSAAQAQ
+16 LFAPLTSAQ

-32 KMFQSLPADQQQ
+32 QMFQNLPADQQQ
-44 ALASKYGIT
+44 ALASKYGISI
-53 LPNGSSAQSSE
+53 PSGASSQPSS
-64 YNNPQVMAPRPM
+64 YQNPQVIEQRPA
-76 VSERVLTEQQQ
+76 VSSATE
-87 AEAEQQPQGLKRFG
+87 AKVNDSEKDEQGLKRFG
-101 LDLFAGSPTTFAPVG
+101 LDLFAGSPTTFAPIS

-136 FGKENNTHRLRVN
+136 FGKENTTHRLRVN

-157 SLGPVQ
+157 SLGPIQ
-163 VAGMSFS
+163 VAGMTFP
-170 DVRESLNQRVKEQ
+170 DVRDSLNQRVKEQ
-183 MIGVRSDISLGKM
+183 MIGVRSDISLGEM

-205 DAYKPGSYTVSALT
+205 DAYKPGAYTVSALT

-231 DESGALRNI
+231 SESGALRNV

-260 GDARNDV
+260 GDARNDI
-267 RLMPGDVVFIGPVGN
+267 RLLPGDVVFIGALGN

-302 TYQQA
+302 TYKQA
-307 IHMAGGFTA
+307 IQMAGGFTA
-316 NAHRDQVEIKR
+316 NAYSDQIEVKR

-333 RNALTLDFNQARDK
+333 RDALTLNFSQSHDQ

-354 DTVNVLTKSEE
+354 DVVNVLKKNEE

-376 RHPGFVEWKSGLRI
+376 RHPGYIEWKSGLRI
-390 ANLFQA
+390 ADLFQS
-396 VDTSFNSTAD
+396 VDTAFNSTAD
-406 VNYAVVVR
+406 VSYAVVVR
-414 EVNPQRDIEVFQI
+414 EINPQRDIEVYQV

-432 ILAPNSQ
+432 ILSPTSK
-439 DNLELQSRDRVL
+439 DNLKLNSRDRVL
-451 VFNRFNNEDLDAFAE
+451 VFNRFNNEDLDTLAD
-466 QEVTSKAK
+466 QETVSKAK
-474 TLEQAQQQA
+474 TLEQAQL
-483 EQAQQKEQAAL
+483 QAQQEQLKEQEVMS
-494 NSSVALLTAPQGNL
+494 SSVVVSSATPIEKDSKQ
-508 SQEMLAQGMTTQ
+508 
-520 GHLSG
+520 
-525 SQNLNAE
+525 
-532 AHLQGNRQQVN
+532 
-543 SGLVMAEPKIMF
+543 PKIVF
-555 HGREITQEDFD
+555 RGKEITKDDFE
-566 AIKQNTRSSLLA
+566 ALKQNTRRTLLA

-609 PITPRMSVSSLL
+609 PITPRMTISTLIE
-621 AAAGGLTYNA
+621 AAGGLTYNA
-631 FTINAELAHTVIN
+631 FTINAELARTVIN
-644 NIDERAS
+644 SKDERAS
-651 IDVERVD
+651 IDVERID
-658 LRKAIQGNS
+658 LRQAIQGS
-667 NADVLISG
+667 TADDAIIVG

-707 RQGETLDQLLTRAGG
+707 RQGETLGELLERAGG

-751 QDMRAET
+751 ADMRAET
-758 AKKAFRADGN
+758 AKKTFRADSNMG
-768 FNSVI
+768 SVI
-773 SDPEKT
+773 SDPDKT
-779 LKFVEEASNSK
+779 LKFVEEASRSK
-790 ALGRMVVQLNRILKG
+790 ALGRMVVQLNRILK
-805 DHSADFML
+805 DERSADFML

-842 DDKLDVDDYLNKAG
+842 DNKLDVDDYLNKAG

-869 VRADGSVYKPSSGY
+869 VRADGSVYKPTSGY
-883 WFGNN
+883 WFGNS
-888 HEDLKAGD
+888 HEELKAGD

>member
-1 MLKGYFSIAACVLAS
+1 MLKGYFSIGACILAS
-16 TLMSAAQAQ
+16 LFAPLTNAQ

-32 KMFQSLPADQQQ
+32 QMFQNLPADQQQ
-44 ALASKYGIT
+44 ALASKYGISI
-53 LPNGSSAQSSE
+53 PSGASSQPSS
-64 YNNPQVMAPRPM
+64 YQNPQVVEQRP
-76 VSERVLTEQQQ
+76 VASSTTEAKVND
-87 AEAEQQPQGLKRFG
+87 AENDEQGLKRFG
-101 LDLFAGSPTTFAPVG
+101 LDLFAGSPTTFAPIS

-136 FGKENNTHRLRVN
+136 FGKENTTHRLRVN

-163 VAGMSFS
+163 VAGMTFS
-170 DVRESLNQRVKEQ
+170 DVRDSLNQRVKEQ
-183 MIGVRSDISLGKM
+183 MIGVRSDISLGEM

-205 DAYKPGSYTVSALT
+205 DAYKPGAYTVSALT

-231 DESGALRNI
+231 SESGALRNV

-260 GDARNDV
+260 GDARNDI
-267 RLMPGDVVFIGPVGN
+267 RLLPGDVVFIGALGN

-290 NRPAIYEIKPGE
+290 NRPAVYEIKPGE
-302 TYQQA
+302 TYKQA
-307 IHMAGGFTA
+307 IQMAGGFTA
-316 NAHRDQVEIKR
+316 NAYSDQIEVKR
-327 YAAKGA
+327 YAAKDA
-333 RNALTLDFNQARDK
+333 RDALTLNFSQSHDQ

-354 DTVNVLTKSEE
+354 DAVNVLKKNEE

-376 RHPGFVEWKSGLRI
+376 RHPGYIEWKSGLRI
-390 ANLFQA
+390 ADLFQS

-406 VNYAVVVR
+406 VSYAVVVR
-414 EVNPQRDIEVFQI
+414 EINPQRDIEVYQVS
-427 NLANA
+427 LANA
-432 ILAPNSQ
+432 ILSPTSK
-439 DNLELQSRDRVL
+439 DNLKLNSRDRVL
-451 VFNRFNNEDLDAFAE
+451 VFNRFNNEDLDTLAD
-466 QEVTSKAK
+466 QETVTKAK
-474 TLEQAQQQA
+474 TLEQAQL
-483 EQAQQKEQAAL
+483 QAQQEQLKEQEVMS
-494 NSSVALLTAPQGNL
+494 SSVAVSSAPPLEKDSKQ
-508 SQEMLAQGMTTQ
+508 
-520 GHLSG
+520 
-525 SQNLNAE
+525 
-532 AHLQGNRQQVN
+532 
-543 SGLVMAEPKIMF
+543 PKIVF
-555 HGREITQEDFD
+555 RGKEITKDDFE
-566 AIKQNTRSSLLA
+566 ALKQNTRRTLLA

-609 PITPRMSVSSLL
+609 PITPRMTISTLIE
-621 AAAGGLTYNA
+621 AAGGLTYNA
-631 FTINAELAHTVIN
+631 FTINAELARTVIN
-644 NIDERAS
+644 SKDERAS
-651 IDVERVD
+651 IDVERID
-658 LRKAIQGNS
+658 LRQAIQGS
-667 NADVLISG
+667 TADDAIIVG

-707 RQGETLDQLLTRAGG
+707 RQGETLGELLERAGG

-751 QDMRAET
+751 ADMRAET
-758 AKKAFRADGN
+758 AKKTFRADSNMG
-768 FNSVI
+768 SVI
-773 SDPEKT
+773 SDPDKT
-779 LKFVEEASNSK
+779 LKFVEEASRSK
-790 ALGRMVVQLNRILKG
+790 ALGRMVVQLNRILK
-805 DHSADFML
+805 DERSADFML

-842 DDKLDVDDYLNKAG
+842 DNKLDVDDYLNKAG

-869 VRADGSVYKPSSGY
+869 VRADGSVYKPTSGY

-888 HEDLKAGD
+888 HEELKAGD

>member
-1 MLKGYFSIAACVLAS
+1 MLKGYFSIGACILAS
-16 TLMSAAQAQ
+16 LFAPLTNAQ

-32 KMFQSLPADQQQ
+32 QMFQNLPADQQQ
-44 ALASKYGIT
+44 ALASKYGISI
-53 LPNGSSAQSSE
+53 PSGASSQPSS
-64 YNNPQVMAPRPM
+64 YQNPQVVEQRPV
-76 VSERVLTEQQQ
+76 VSSATEAKVND
-87 AEAEQQPQGLKRFG
+87 AEKDEQGLKRFG
-101 LDLFAGSPTTFAPVG
+101 LDLFAGSPTTFAPIS

-136 FGKENNTHRLRVN
+136 FGKENTTHRLRVN

-163 VAGMSFS
+163 VAGMTFS
-170 DVRESLNQRVKEQ
+170 DVRDSLNQRVKEQ
-183 MIGVRSDISLGKM
+183 MIGVRSDISLGEM

-205 DAYKPGSYTVSALT
+205 DAYKPGAYTVSALT

-231 DESGALRNI
+231 SESGALRNV

-267 RLMPGDVVFIGPVGN
+267 RLLPGDVVFIGALGN
-282 TISIDGEV
+282 TMSIDGEV

-302 TYQQA
+302 TYKQA
-307 IHMAGGFTA
+307 IQMAGGFTA
-316 NAHRDQVEIKR
+316 NAYSDQIEVKR

-333 RNALTLDFNQARDK
+333 RDALTLNFSQSNDQ

-354 DTVNVLTKSEE
+354 DAVNVLKKNEE

-376 RHPGFVEWKSGLRI
+376 RHPGFIEWKSGLHI
-390 ANLFQA
+390 ADLFQS

-406 VNYAVVVR
+406 VSYAIVVR
-414 EVNPQRDIEVFQI
+414 EINPQRDIEVYQV

-432 ILAPNSQ
+432 IFSPTSK
-439 DNLELQSRDRVL
+439 DNLKLNSRDRVL
-451 VFNRFNNEDLDAFAE
+451 VFNRFNNEDLDTLAD
-466 QEVTSKAK
+466 QETVTKAK
-474 TLEQAQQQA
+474 TLEQAQL
-483 EQAQQKEQAAL
+483 QAQREQLKEQEVMS
-494 NSSVALLTAPQGNL
+494 SSVAVSSATPVENDLKQ
-508 SQEMLAQGMTTQ
+508 
-520 GHLSG
+520 
-525 SQNLNAE
+525 
-532 AHLQGNRQQVN
+532 
-543 SGLVMAEPKIMF
+543 PKIVF
-555 HGREITQEDFD
+555 RGKEITKDDFE
-566 AIKQNTRSSLLA
+566 ALKQNTRRTLLA

-598 VFGEVKHPGRY
+598 VFGEVKYPGRY
-609 PITPRMSVSSLL
+609 PITPRMTISTLIE
-621 AAAGGLTYNA
+621 AAGGLTYNA
-631 FTINAELAHTVIN
+631 FTINAELARTVIN
-644 NIDERAS
+644 SKDERAS
-651 IDVERVD
+651 IDVERID
-658 LRKAIQGNS
+658 LRQAIKGS
-667 NADVLISG
+667 SADDAIIVS

-685 NVKLQSTVTLQGEV
+685 NVKLQSTVMLQGEV

-707 RQGETLDQLLTRAGG
+707 RQGETLGELLERAGG

-743 QKLLNQYA
+743 QKLLDQYA
-751 QDMRAET
+751 EDMRAEA
-758 AKKAFRADGN
+758 AKKTFRADSNMG
-768 FNSVI
+768 SVI
-773 SDPEKT
+773 SDPDKT
-779 LKFVEEASNSK
+779 LKFVEEASRSK
-790 ALGRMVVQLNRILKG
+790 ALGRMVVQLNRILK
-805 DHSADFML
+805 DESSADFML

-842 DDKLDVDDYLNKAG
+842 DNKLDVDDYLNKAG
-856 GAKKQADEDRIFV
+856 GAKKQADEERIFV
-869 VRADGSVYKPSSGY
+869 VRADGSVYKPTSGY

-888 HEDLKAGD
+888 HEELKAGD

>member
-1 MLKGYFSIAACVLAS
+1 MLKGYFSIGACILAS
-16 TLMSAAQAQ
+16 LFAPLTNAQ

-32 KMFQSLPADQQQ
+32 QMFQNLPADQQQ
-44 ALASKYGIT
+44 ALASKYGISI
-53 LPNGSSAQSSE
+53 PSGASSQPSS
-64 YNNPQVMAPRPM
+64 YQNPQVVEQRP
-76 VSERVLTEQQQ
+76 VASSATEVKVTDSEKE
-87 AEAEQQPQGLKRFG
+87 EQGLKRFG
-101 LDLFAGSPTTFAPVG
+101 LDLFAGSPTTFAPIS

-136 FGKENNTHRLRVN
+136 FGKENTTHRLRVN

-163 VAGMSFS
+163 VAGMTFS
-170 DVRESLNQRVKEQ
+170 DVRDSLNQRVKEQ
-183 MIGVRSDISLGKM
+183 MIGVRSDISLGEM

-205 DAYKPGSYTVSALT
+205 DAYKPGAYTVSALT

-231 DESGALRNI
+231 SESGALRNV

-260 GDARNDV
+260 GDARNDI
-267 RLMPGDVVFIGPVGN
+267 RLLPGDVVFIGALGN

-302 TYQQA
+302 TYKQA
-307 IHMAGGFTA
+307 IQMAGGFTA
-316 NAHRDQVEIKR
+316 NAYSDQIEVKR

-333 RNALTLDFNQARDK
+333 RDALTLNFSQSHDQ

-354 DTVNVLTKSEE
+354 DVVNVLKKNEE

-376 RHPGFVEWKSGLRI
+376 RHPGYIEWKSGLRI
-390 ANLFQA
+390 ADLFQS

-406 VNYAVVVR
+406 VSYAVVVR
-414 EVNPQRDIEVFQI
+414 EISPQRDIEVYQV

-432 ILAPNSQ
+432 ILSPTSK
-439 DNLELQSRDRVL
+439 DNLKLNSRDRVL
-451 VFNRFNNEDLDAFAE
+451 VFNRFNNEDLDTLAD
-466 QEVTSKAK
+466 QQTVTKAK
-474 TLEQAQQQA
+474 TLEQAQL
-483 EQAQQKEQAAL
+483 QAQQEQFKEQEVMS
-494 NSSVALLTAPQGNL
+494 SSVAVSSATPL
-508 SQEMLAQGMTTQ
+508 EK
-520 GHLSG
+520 G
-525 SQNLNAE
+525 SKQ
-532 AHLQGNRQQVN
+532 
-543 SGLVMAEPKIMF
+543 PKIVF
-555 HGREITQEDFD
+555 RGKEITKDDFE
-566 AIKQNTRSSLLA
+566 ALKQNTRRTLLA

-609 PITPRMSVSSLL
+609 PITPRMTISTLIE
-621 AAAGGLTYNA
+621 AAGGLTYNA
-631 FTINAELAHTVIN
+631 FTINAELARTVIN
-644 NIDERAS
+644 SKDERAS
-651 IDVERVD
+651 IDVERIN
-658 LRKAIQGNS
+658 LRQAIQGS
-667 NADVLISG
+667 TADDAIIVG
-675 RDRLNILEKP
+675 RDRLNVLEKP
-685 NVKLQSTVTLQGEV
+685 NVKLQSTVTLQGEI

-707 RQGETLDQLLTRAGG
+707 RQGETLGELLERAGG

-751 QDMRAET
+751 ADMRAET
-758 AKKAFRADGN
+758 AKKTFRADSNMG
-768 FNSVI
+768 SVI
-773 SDPEKT
+773 SDPDKT
-779 LKFVEEASNSK
+779 LKFVEEASRSK
-790 ALGRMVVQLNRILKG
+790 ALGRMVVQLNRILK
-805 DHSADFML
+805 DERSADFML

-842 DDKLDVDDYLNKAG
+842 DNKLDVDDYLNKAG

-869 VRADGSVYKPSSGY
+869 VRADGSVYKPTLGY

-888 HEDLKAGD
+888 HEELKAGD

>member
-1 MLKGYFSIAACVLAS
+1 MFKGYFSIAACLLAS
-16 TLMSAAQAQ
+16 AFVPFSHAQ
-25 TPTPEQI
+25 TPTPEQM
-32 KMFQSLPADQQQ
+32 KMFQSLPVDQQQ
-44 ALASKYGIT
+44 ALASKYGIS
-53 LPNGSSAQSSE
+53 LPSGSSSQPSS
-64 YNNPQVMAPRPM
+64 YQNPQVIDPRPEM
-76 VSERVLTEQQQ
+76 SNANQTNQ
-87 AEAEQQPQGLKRFG
+87 ADVRKEDEELKRFG
-101 LDLFAGSPTTFAPVG
+101 LDLFAGSPTTFAPVN

-136 FGKENNTHRLRVN
+136 FGKENTTHRLRVN

-157 SLGPVQ
+157 SLGPIQ

-170 DVRESLNQRVKEQ
+170 DVRDSLNQRVKEQ
-183 MIGVRSDISLGKM
+183 MIGVRSDISLGEM

-205 DAYKPGSYTVSALT
+205 DAYKPGAYTVSALT

-231 DESGALRNI
+231 GESGALRNV

-267 RLMPGDVVFIGPVGN
+267 RLLPGDVVFIGAVGN
-282 TISIDGEV
+282 TITIDGEV
-290 NRPAIYEIKPGE
+290 NRPAIYEVKSDE
-302 TYQQA
+302 TYKQA
-307 IHMAGGFTA
+307 IQIAGGFTA
-316 NAHRDQVEIKR
+316 NAYSDQIEVKR

-333 RNALTLDFNQARDK
+333 RDALTLNFNQSYDQ

-354 DTVNVLTKSEE
+354 DAVNVLKKSEE

-376 RHPGFVEWKSGLRI
+376 RHPGFIEWKSGLRV
-390 ANLFQA
+390 ADLFQS

-414 EVNPQRDIEVFQI
+414 EINPQRDIEVYQV

-432 ILAPNSQ
+432 ILSPTST
-439 DNLELQSRDRVL
+439 DNLKLNSRDRVL
-451 VFNRFNNEDLDAFAE
+451 VFNRFNNEDLDTLAD
-466 QEVTSKAK
+466 QETVTKAK
-474 TLEQAQQQA
+474 TLEQAQL
-483 EQAQQKEQAAL
+483 QAQQEQLKEQEVMS
-494 NSSVALLTAPQGNL
+494 SSVAVSSATPLEKDLKQ
-508 SQEMLAQGMTTQ
+508 
-520 GHLSG
+520 
-525 SQNLNAE
+525 
-532 AHLQGNRQQVN
+532 
-543 SGLVMAEPKIMF
+543 PKIVF
-555 HGREITQEDFD
+555 RGQEITKEDFE
-566 AIKQNTRSSLLA
+566 ALKQNTRRTLLA

-609 PITPRMSVSSLL
+609 PLTPRMSVSTLIE
-621 AAAGGLTYNA
+621 AAGGLTYNA
-631 FTINAELAHTVIN
+631 FTINAELARTVISSK
-644 NIDERAS
+644 DERAS
-651 IDVERVD
+651 IDVERID
-658 LRKAIQGNS
+658 LRKAIQGS
-667 NADVLISG
+667 TVDDAILVG

-707 RQGETLDQLLTRAGG
+707 RQGETLGELLERAGG

-751 QDMRAET
+751 ADMRAET
-758 AKKAFRADGN
+758 AKKTFRADSN
-768 FNSVI
+768 MSSVI
-773 SDPEKT
+773 SDPDKT
-779 LKFVEEASNSK
+779 LKFVEEASRSK
-790 ALGRMVVQLNRILKG
+790 ALGRMVVQLNRILK
-805 DHSADFML
+805 DERSADFML

-842 DDKLDVDDYLNKAG
+842 DNKLDVDDYLNKAG

-869 VRADGSVYKPSSGY
+869 VRADGSVYKPTSGY

-888 HEDLKAGD
+888 HEELKAGD

>member
-16 TLMSAAQAQ
+16 LFAPFSHAQ
-25 TPTPEQI
+25 TPTPEQMQ
-32 KMFQSLPADQQQ
+32 MFQSLPADQQQ
-44 ALASKYGIT
+44 ALASKYGIS
-53 LPNGSSAQSSE
+53 LPSGSSSQPSS
-64 YNNPQVMAPRPM
+64 YQNPQVIAPRPE
-76 VSERVLTEQQQ
+76 VSNANQTNQ
-87 AEAEQQPQGLKRFG
+87 ADVMKEDEELKRFG
-101 LDLFAGSPTTFAPVG
+101 LDLFAGSPTTFAPVS
-116 DVPVPADYTVGA
+116 DVPVPTDYTVGA

-136 FGKENNTHRLRVN
+136 FGKENTTHRLRVN
-149 RAGIINFP
+149 RAGTINFP

-170 DVRESLNQRVKEQ
+170 DVRDSLNQRVKEQ
-183 MIGVRSDISLGKM
+183 MIGVRSDISLGEM

-205 DAYKPGSYTVSALT
+205 DAYKPGAYTVSALT

-231 DESGALRNI
+231 GESGALRNV

-260 GDARNDV
+260 GDARNDI
-267 RLMPGDVVFIGPVGN
+267 RLLPGDVVFIGAVGN
-282 TISIDGEV
+282 TIAIDGEV
-290 NRPAIYEIKPGE
+290 NRPAIYEVKSGE
-302 TYQQA
+302 TYKQA
-307 IHMAGGFTA
+307 IQMAGGFTA
-316 NAHRDQVEIKR
+316 NAYSDQIEVKR

-333 RNALTLDFNQARDK
+333 RDALTLNFSQSHDQ

-354 DTVNVLTKSEE
+354 DAVNVLKKSEE

-376 RHPGFVEWKSGLRI
+376 RHPGFIEWKNGRRI
-390 ANLFQA
+390 ADLFQS

-414 EVNPQRDIEVFQI
+414 EINPQRDIEVYQV

-432 ILAPNSQ
+432 ILSQNSK
-439 DNLELQSRDRVL
+439 DNLKLNSRDRVL
-451 VFNRFNNEDLDAFAE
+451 VFNRFNNEDLDTLAD
-466 QEVTSKAK
+466 QDTVTKAK
-474 TLEQAQQQA
+474 TLEQAQFKA
-483 EQAQQKEQAAL
+483 ELDQQKEQEVMS
-494 NSSVALLTAPQGNL
+494 SSVAI
-508 SQEMLAQGMTTQ
+508 S
-520 GHLSG
+520 SG
-525 SQNLNAE
+525 TDNMSIGQSSTEELE
-532 AHLQGNRQQVN
+532 Q
-543 SGLVMAEPKIMF
+543 PKIIF
-555 HGREITQEDFD
+555 RGKEITKEDFD
-566 AIKQNTRSSLLA
+566 ALKQNTRRTLLA

-609 PITPRMSVSSLL
+609 PLTPRMSVSTLIE
-621 AAAGGLTYNA
+621 AAGGLTYNA
-631 FTINAELAHTVIN
+631 FTINAELARTVISSK
-644 NIDERAS
+644 DERAS
-651 IDVERVD
+651 IDVERID
-658 LRKAIQGNS
+658 LRKAIQGNTA
-667 NADVLISG
+667 ADAILVG

-707 RQGETLDQLLTRAGG
+707 RQGETLGELLERAGG

-751 QDMRAET
+751 ADMRAET
-758 AKKAFRADGN
+758 AKKTFRADSN
-768 FNSVI
+768 MSSVI
-773 SDPEKT
+773 SDPDKT
-779 LKFVEEASNSK
+779 LKFVEEASRSK
-790 ALGRMVVQLNRILKG
+790 ALGRMVVQLNRILK
-805 DHSADFML
+805 DERSVDFML

-842 DDKLDVDDYLNKAG
+842 DSKLDVNDYLNKAG

-869 VRADGSVYKPSSGY
+869 VRADGSVYKPTSGY

-888 HEDLKAGD
+888 HEELKAGD